1 MIVFVLTLSPGVF
14 SQTDV
19 DMRLYSAA
27 VFTVMKTDRGVM
39 KHAEAA
45 ETERI
50 YSAVKTFGL
59 DQ

>member
-1 MIVFVLTLSPGVF
+1 MIVFLTLSSGVF
-14 SQTDV
+14 SQRDD
-19 DMRLYSAA
+19 DMRLYSAV

-45 ETERI
+45 ETGRI
-50 YSAVKTFGL
+50 YTAVKAFGL

>member
-1 MIVFVLTLSPGVF
+1 MLTLSSGVF

-19 DMRLYSAA
+19 DMRLYSAV